1 MKLNLIL
8 LGLGLVQGQNDTSGN
23 EVDDLGNKKNKK
35 NKTKNKARKLICTF
49 LVRCYSHVELI
60 VKMI

>member
-8 LGLGLVQGQNDTSGN
+8 LGLGLVQGQNDTSGS

-35 NKTKNKARKLICTF
+35 NKTKNKARKSDLYF
-49 LVRCYSHVELI
+49 SSEVLQSR
-60 VKMI
+60 